1 MLITHCCIF
10 SGICLLVKISPSSS
24 SAVNNMGNITAVSFT
39 VTLNVCFLLV
49 LFGNNRA
56 LSAAQ
61 LVRTTLWMQLCCAVL
76 LCVSVVF
83 LLLNIITSN
92 LRTAQA
98 APELKGAAVLRDLE
112 AECASADWALTR
124 GRQMAPQSQQQLPV
138 LEPPVRL
145 PMPQR
150 PVPPRVNERLNMYT
164 TATLILVLVS
174 AVLSIATSFPATL
187 AVPITALV
195 LYSVASRLC
204 ELYVALALLGMLR
217 TQAQPQLR
225 LRTPTTPQSTQELM
239 PHSSHL
245 QQHCASASAA
255 TGRSVRSVSA
265 PLSLLQPSPP
275 VHLKTEAP
283 RVNYWYKGWKWM
295 FTPRDIVTQ
304 DRTQSGVLATE
315 PVSANREYSA
325 WQSGVKR
332 WQPLSRS
339 SSSSDSTDSGE
350 NYF

>member
-1 MLITHCCIF
+1 MFIAHFCIA
-10 SGICLLVKISPSSS
+10 SGICLLVRISPSSI

-39 VTLNVCFLLV
+39 VALSVCFLLV
-49 LFGNNRA
+49 LFGSNRA

-61 LVRTTLWMQLCCAVL
+61 LVRTTLWMQLCCGVL

-83 LLLNIITSN
+83 LLLIIITSN

-112 AECASADWALTR
+112 AECASADWALAR
-124 GRQMAPQSQQQLPV
+124 SRQPASQQQLSV
-138 LEPPVRL
+138 LEAPVRL

-150 PVPPRVNERLNMYT
+150 PVQPRVSERLNMYST
-164 TATLILVLVS
+164 ITLILVLVS
-174 AVLSIATSFPATL
+174 AVLSIATAFPATL
-187 AVPITALV
+187 AVPITAMV
-195 LYSVASRLC
+195 LYSVTSRLC

-217 TQAQPQLR
+217 TQTQPQLR
-225 LRTPTTPQSTQELM
+225 LRTRTTPQSTQELM
-239 PHSSHL
+239 PHSSHP

-265 PLSLLQPSPP
+265 PISLLQPLPP
-275 VHLKTEAP
+275 VHLQTEAP
-283 RVNYWYKGWKWM
+283 RVNYWHKGWKWM

-315 PVSANREYSA
+315 PVSVNREYSA

-339 SSSSDSTDSGE
+339 SSSDSTDSGG